1 MEKKQTA
8 INVLKQHI
16 QDAIEKSVVD
26 NHYESGYKQC
36 LIDIQNKID
45 DGLLQM
51 EKEQEAEIFKEA
63 QICAVKHDGIYFKYE
78 SIEDYYKSKEVEV
91 ESSDNSKSQEYQ
103 HALTW
108 VNALKYAI
116 EKMKGLDNS
125 ESEDA
130 FKKYYNETYG
140 GQDE

>member
-8 INVLKQHI
+8 IKVLKQHI

-51 EKEQEAEIFKEA
+51 EKEQI
-63 QICAVKHDGIYFKYE
+63 
-78 SIEDYYKSKEVEV
+78 
-91 ESSDNSKSQEYQ
+91 
-103 HALTW
+103 
-108 VNALKYAI
+108 VNAVDGFPLYTRDLL
-116 EKMKGLDNS
+116 GND
-125 ESEDA
+125 
-130 FKKYYNETYG
+130 YYNEVYG
-140 GQDE
+140 GEK